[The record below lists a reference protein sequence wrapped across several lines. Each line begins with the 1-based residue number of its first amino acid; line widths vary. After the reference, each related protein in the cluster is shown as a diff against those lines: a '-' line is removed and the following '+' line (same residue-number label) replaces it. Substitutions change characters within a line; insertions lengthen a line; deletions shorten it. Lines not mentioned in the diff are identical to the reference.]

1 MIEEIKSIIAQV
13 MSIDINDILDEASP
27 ENTSNW
33 DSIRHMELLTKLE
46 QAYSVKFDIDEM
58 IEMMSLQGIIEI
70 LKAKKNG

>member
-13 MSIDINDILDEASP
+13 MSIDINDVLDEASP

-46 QAYSVKFDIDEM
+46 QAYSVKFDVDEM
-58 IEMMSLQGIIEI
+58 IEMMSLPAIIET
-70 LKAKKNG
+70 LKRKKNG